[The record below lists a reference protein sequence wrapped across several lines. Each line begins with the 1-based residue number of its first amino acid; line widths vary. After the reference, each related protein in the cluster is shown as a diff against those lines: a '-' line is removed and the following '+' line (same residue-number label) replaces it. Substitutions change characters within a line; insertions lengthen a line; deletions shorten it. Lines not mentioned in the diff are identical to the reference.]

1 MDANTNTHIKRSN
14 LTDEDLLFLA
24 ALKNPVYR
32 EQIVKLLKGSEK
44 RQDDEST
51 Y

>member
-1 MDANTNTHIKRSN
+1 MDANTNTHIKRSD

-32 EQIVKLLKGSEK
+32 EQIIKLLNGGAK
-44 RQDDEST
+44 
-51 Y
+51 